1 MDGNGRE
8 GVFKL
13 AWKNS
18 LRCMECEAHPLPRVR
33 TESRLDLNNSII
45 QELDSNEAVQVLI
58 ARCFVSQFTQK
69 FSKPRTCK
77 CHQFVEVR
85 CWRERATVMACKRSK
100 LI

>member
-13 AWKNS
+13 AWKNP
-18 LRCMECEAHPLPRVR
+18 LRCIECEAHPLPRVR

-69 FSKPRTCK
+69 FHNQGHANAISSLK
-77 CHQFVEVR
+77 CGVV
-85 CWRERATVMACKRSK
+85 RERRHVRGVN
-100 LI
+100 